1 MSFPATGPP
10 ATIRVGLTSFHWP
23 LDPALASTRDETTLA
38 RSLYS
43 TPLRADASGRVLP
56 GLCSGWRASADFRTW
71 RFRCRNALQI
81 AAELRRVAGLRAS
94 PANWIFSS
102 AQRIA
107 VPAPGLVVVRLD
119 VPWRRFP
126 YALTTVAAAP
136 RGVPGPFRLVR
147 GTPRRVELVR
157 NGIRLAF
164 LRLSDPAV
172 LRALRRGEL
181 DEAPV
186 PLGDVGLFRSD
197 PSGLRV
203 RSLLALDVVEF
214 ANDAEPPALRRAYW
228 ETANRTDY
236 QALVAENGASAAYG
250 VAGRSAKADPA
261 AYRREV
267 KAIPSLPR
275 TAVRIAVPRDPTLQ
289 YGARLLYAQ
298 WRELGLGPRL
308 VPPSAVVDAV
318 FSRVIAPY
326 PQTEALVGALG
337 LPVPFAAAD
346 QTSAFA
352 RIDELVRQS
361 ARVVPINWVSDAR
374 WVSLRL
380 RGWSE
385 DVLGD
390 VDYENVTLRG

>member
-1 MSFPATGPP
+1 VTGPRT
-10 ATIRVGLTSFHWP
+10 TIRVALNDFRWP
-23 LDPALASTRDETTLA
+23 LDQALASTRDETTIA
-38 RSLYS
+38 RALYS
-43 TPLRADASGRVLP
+43 TPLRTDASGRVVP
-56 GLCSGWRASADFRTW
+56 GLCSGWTASTDFRTW

-102 AQRIA
+102 ADRIS
-107 VPAPGLVVVRLD
+107 VPAPGVLLVHLD

-147 GTPRRVELVR
+147 GTPHRLELTR
-157 NGIRLAF
+157 DGMRLVF
-164 LRLSDPAV
+164 RRLSTSGV
-172 LRALRRGEL
+172 LRALARGEL

-203 RSLLALDVVEF
+203 RSLLALDAVVF
-214 ANDAEPPALRRAYW
+214 GNDAEPLALRRAYW

-236 QALVAENGASAAYG
+236 EALVAENGAPVAYG
-250 VAGRSAKADPA
+250 VATRTAKADPA

-275 TAVRIAVPRDPTLQ
+275 TSVRIEVPGDSTLQ

-308 VPPSAVVDAV
+308 VGPATPADAV
-318 FSRVIAPY
+318 FSRVEAVY

-337 LPVPFAAAD
+337 LPVPFGAVD
-346 QTSAFA
+346 QRRAFE
-352 RIDELVRQS
+352 RVDGLVRRS
-361 ARVVPINWVSDAR
+361 ARVVPINWVADAR
-374 WVSLRL
+374 WVSPRL

-390 VDYENVTLRG
+390 VDYTTVSPRP